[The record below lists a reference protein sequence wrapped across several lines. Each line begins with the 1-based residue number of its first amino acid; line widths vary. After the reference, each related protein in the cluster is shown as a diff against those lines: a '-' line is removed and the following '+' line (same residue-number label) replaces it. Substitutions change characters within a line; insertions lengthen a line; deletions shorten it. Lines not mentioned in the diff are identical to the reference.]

1 LRAHHRFSIRGVR
14 LKGLGMRQK
23 AKVENYTAP
32 AGGWGSLNAVVH
44 ILAQEEVAI
53 LGSEILL
60 KQNKPGGFMCVS
72 CSWAKPAKPHPFEFC
87 ENGAKATAWE
97 ITGKTVTP
105 EFFAQHTLTELRSWS
120 DHQLEEQ
127 GRLTEPMRYDP
138 ATDKYVPID
147 WSEAFREIG
156 AELNKLDPRSVV
168 MYSSGRASLEAS
180 YMYQLFGRMYG
191 TSNFPDSSNMCHETT
206 SVALP
211 QVIGVPV
218 GTVQLEDFE
227 HTDCIFFFGHNTT
240 TNAPRM
246 LHPLQAAA
254 QRGVPIITFNPLRE
268 RGLERFVNPQNP
280 VQMAVGG
287 TRISSQ
293 YHQVRIGGDTAALA
307 GICKCVIQAD
317 DLAKAK
323 GETRVLDVDF
333 IEQHTSGFEDFAK
346 FCRELNWSD
355 IEKASGLDR
364 NSIFDAADIYM
375 SSSAVIANYGMG
387 VTQHKYGVDTAKMIV
402 NLLLLRG
409 NIGKPGAGISPIRG
423 HSNVQGQRTVGI
435 SEKTKLVPLDRLA
448 ELYGFDPPR
457 WDGLTTVDAC
467 EGILKGDVRAFV
479 SLGGNFVRA
488 IPERSLMEPA
498 WSDLRLSV
506 QIATK
511 LNRSHIV
518 PGEVTYLLPCLGRIE
533 IDEQATGAQAVSME
547 DSTACI
553 HGSRGQRKP
562 VAEHARS
569 EPAIIAGLAKAT
581 LKSNPKLDWDDWIA
595 NYALIRDAIERTYPD
610 QFKDFNKRMFEPGGF
625 PRPLAARERKW
636 KTPNGKANFS
646 VPKSAFAVP
655 PESDGIYELMTMRA
669 DGQFNTTIY
678 NEDDRFRGIQG
689 GRYVVFMNPADME
702 AAGLKQGDTV
712 TLSTEAHDGV
722 ERTLSELQVVPY
734 DIPRKSLAG
743 YYPECNGL
751 IPLWHYAE
759 GSKVPA
765 AKSVPVRITKDTIP
779 EIIEGGEIPIS
790 AT

>member
-1 LRAHHRFSIRGVR
+1 
-14 LKGLGMRQK
+14 MRQK
-23 AKVENYTAP
+23 AKVARYDAP

-44 ILAQEEVAI
+44 ILTQEEVAI

-97 ITGKTVTP
+97 VTSKTVTP
-105 EFFAQHTLTELRSWS
+105 EFFSQHTLTELRAWS

-127 GRLTEPMRYDP
+127 GRLTTPMRYDL
-138 ATDKYVPID
+138 ATDKYLPVD
-147 WSEAFREIG
+147 WNDAFREIG
-156 AELNKLDPRSVV
+156 AELNKLDPHSVV
-168 MYSSGRASLEAS
+168 MYTSGRASLEAS

-211 QVIGVPV
+211 QVIGSPV
-218 GTVQLEDFE
+218 GTVLLDDFE
-227 HTDCIFFFGHNTT
+227 RTDCIFFFGHNTT

-246 LHPLQAAA
+246 LHPLQEAA

-268 RGLERFVNPQNP
+268 RGLERFTNPQNP
-280 VQMAVGG
+280 LQMIAGG

-293 YHQVRIGGDTAALA
+293 YHQVRVGGDAAAIL
-307 GICKCVIQAD
+307 GICKCVIEAD
-317 DLAKAK
+317 DVASTND
-323 GETRVLDVDF
+323 GPRVLDIEF
-333 IEQHTSGFEDFAK
+333 IQQHTSGFEDFAT
-346 FCRELNWSD
+346 FCRQQNWSE
-355 IEKASGLDR
+355 IEKASGLGR
-364 NSIFDAADIYM
+364 DAMLEAAKAYM
-375 SSSAVIANYGMG
+375 AAKAVIANYGMG
-387 VTQHKYGVDTAKMIV
+387 VTQHKHGVETAKMIV

-435 SEKTKLVPLDRLA
+435 SEKTKLVPLDKLA
-448 ELYGFDPPR
+448 ELYDFEPPR
-457 WDGLTTVDAC
+457 WDGLSTVDAC
-467 EGILKGDVRAFV
+467 EGMLKEDVRGFV
-479 SLGGNFVRA
+479 SLGGNFLRV

-498 WSDLRLSV
+498 WSGLRLSV

-533 IDEQATGAQAVSME
+533 IDQQASGAQAVSME
-547 DSTACI
+547 DSTTCI

-562 VAEHARS
+562 VSESALS
-569 EPAIIAGLAKAT
+569 EPAIVAGLAKAT
-581 LKSNPKLDWDDWIA
+581 LKPNLRIDWDAWVAD
-595 NYALIRDAIERTYPD
+595 YSLVRDAIERTYPD
-610 QFKDFNKRMFEPGGF
+610 QFKDFNRRMLEPGGF

-636 KTPNGKANFS
+636 KTPNGKANFT
-646 VPKSAFAVP
+646 VPKAAFAP
-655 PESDGIYELMTMRA
+655 PLEDDGIYELMTMRA

-689 GRYVVFMNPADME
+689 GRYVIFMNPADMAE
-702 AAGLKQGDTV
+702 EGLKQGDTI
-712 TLSTEAHDGV
+712 TLSTEAVDGV
-722 ERTLSELQVVPY
+722 ERTLSELQVVAY
-734 DIPRKSLAG
+734 DIPRRSIAG

-759 GSKVPA
+759 ASKVPA
-765 AKSVPVRITKDTIP
+765 AKSVPVRISRDVVP

-790 AT
+790 TA